1 MARKKLTKAQVK
13 SRLRTIHNSLYRLI
27 IENLDVPDNN
37 VPMSTPKLMEL
48 HRTIGSAF
56 NRVK

>member
-1 MARKKLTKAQVK
+1 MPRKKLTKAQVK
-13 SRLRTIHNSLYRLI
+13 RSLKTIHNNLYRLI
-27 IENLDVPDNN
+27 IENLDVPNNN

-48 HRTIGSAF
+48 HKTIGSAF